1 MPFSQ
6 NAGQK
11 VNFLFALVAVLY
23 LVLLT
28 VDFARYGVVAPSWI
42 TAAFAI
48 ALGGWIGCRRSDRL
62 RGAARFC
69 GTRRCVRRRAD
80 CAVLRRRP
88 GRFRV
93 RCARKAGAGISRH
106 VVGLFRHDGYDG
118 ARKRIRAQGLCIH
131 ATQRRRGARVFR
143 PRIRRIF
150 RIGAVKTGHPM
161 KIRMPGFF
169 FMPVTVGAPPVPSPA
184 WRDTRAMPVQP
195 RTLSPAP
202 AQSARQASA
211 AAPPAPAPSAGSP
224 PAGSMR

>member
-1 MPFSQ
+1 MPFLQ

-11 VNFLFALVAVLY
+11 VNFLFALVTALY

-28 VDFARYGVVAPSWI
+28 VDFARYGGVVVPSWI

-48 ALGGWIGCRRSDRL
+48 ALGGWIGCRRSEKP
-62 RGAARFC
+62 AAPRVF
-69 GTRRCVRRRAD
+69 
-80 CAVLRRRP
+80 AVL
-88 GRFRV
+88 
-93 RCARKAGAGISRH
+93 A
-106 VVGLFRHDGYDG
+106 VVS
-118 ARKRIRAQGLCIH
+118 AA
-131 ATQRRRGARVFR
+131 ARVFR
-143 PRIRRIF
+143 PRFRRIF
-150 RIGAVKTGHPM
+150 HIDAVKTGHPT

-184 WRDTRAMPVQP
+184 WRDTRAMQAQP

-211 AAPPAPAPSAGSP
+211 AAPPAPVPSAGSP

>member
-1 MPFSQ
+1 MPFLQ

-11 VNFLFALVAVLY
+11 VNFLFALVAALY

-48 ALGGWIGCRRSDRL
+48 ALGGWIGCRRSEKP
-62 RGAARFC
+62 AAPRVF
-69 GTRRCVRRRAD
+69 
-80 CAVLRRRP
+80 AVL
-88 GRFRV
+88 
-93 RCARKAGAGISRH
+93 A
-106 VVGLFRHDGYDG
+106 VVS
-118 ARKRIRAQGLCIH
+118 AA
-131 ATQRRRGARVFR
+131 ARVFR

>member
-1 MPFSQ
+1 MLF
-6 NAGQK
+6 AGGDFHAVFAKCCQK
-11 VNFLFALVAVLY
+11 VNFLFALVAALY

-28 VDFARYGVVAPSWI
+28 VDFVRYGGVVAPSWI

-48 ALGGWIGCRRSDRL
+48 ALGGWIGCRRSERL

-69 GTRRCVRRRAD
+69 GAGRCVRRSA
-80 CAVLRRRP
+80 CFSPPFPAN
-88 GRFRV
+88 F
-93 RCARKAGAGISRH
+93 
-106 VVGLFRHDGYDG
+106 
-118 ARKRIRAQGLCIH
+118 CIN
-131 ATQRRRGARVFR
+131 
-143 PRIRRIF
+143 
-150 RIGAVKTGHPM
+150 AVKTGHPT

>member
-1 MPFSQ
+1 MPFLQ

-48 ALGGWIGCRRSDRL
+48 ALGGWIGCRRSEKP
-62 RGAARFC
+62 AAPRIF
-69 GTRRCVRRRAD
+69 
-80 CAVLRRRP
+80 AVL
-88 GRFRV
+88 
-93 RCARKAGAGISRH
+93 A
-106 VVGLFRHDGYDG
+106 VVS
-118 ARKRIRAQGLCIH
+118 AA
-131 ATQRRRGARVFR
+131 ARVFR
-143 PRIRRIF
+143 PCFRRIF

-184 WRDTRAMPVQP
+184 WRDTRATQARP